1 MTAAGG
7 GVGVSEWRPAAAS
20 RSRATSSG
28 NVRSGSHS
36 SNPSRQTS
44 DSSVM
49 PPLAALRRSS
59 LSRTGP
65 TGTPLMP
72 TYHSSVLELD
82 DKTAIAADTDDG
94 SSFGT
99 LTAFENAPASPAL
112 GAGLGAPLGDSPFGA
127 PGGGG

>member
-49 PPLAALRRSS
+49 APEAALRRSS
-59 LSRTGP
+59 LRRTGP

-82 DKTAIAADTDDG
+82 DRTAIAAETADG

-99 LTAFENAPASPAL
+99 VTAFEKAPARPAL
-112 GAGLGAPLGDSPFGA
+112 GEPAA
-127 PGGGG
+127 